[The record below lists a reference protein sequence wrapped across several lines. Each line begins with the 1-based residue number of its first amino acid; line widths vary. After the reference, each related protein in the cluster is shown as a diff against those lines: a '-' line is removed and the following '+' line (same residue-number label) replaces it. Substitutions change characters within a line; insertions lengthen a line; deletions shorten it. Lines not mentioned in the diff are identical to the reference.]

1 MLHRLLALRPLLFH
15 ACVPSDFE
23 SIRRDRVI
31 RAAVA
36 SVQGA
41 VPAPREAVDHS
52 PSHVRFWPGS
62 LHGPIP
68 GGRDRIERQRRPEG
82 LRILRVRFRA
92 VLQRNP
98 ARECHVA
105 FFFGAVGS
113 DNRVPSSARPE
124 LASGLVP
131 AVAPAVAPRLQ
142 SIHAGRWNA
151 ADVQEVAFTGFVDL
165 PLDTLW
171 ADTLEGPWQ
180 PL

>member
-15 ACVPSDFE
+15 ACVPSDFD
-23 SIRRDRVI
+23 SIRRDRLI

-36 SVQGA
+36 TVQGA
-41 VPAPREAVDHS
+41 VPAPHEAVDRS

-68 GGRDRIERQRRPEG
+68 GGRASIERGRRPEG
-82 LRILRVRFRA
+82 LRILRARFTT

-105 FFFGAVGS
+105 FSFGMAASG
-113 DNRVPSSARPE
+113 DGVPGGARPGA
-124 LASGLVP
+124 ASGLDP
-131 AVAPAVAPRLQ
+131 GGARSAAPRLQ
-142 SIHAGRWNA
+142 SIHVGRWNA

>member
-23 SIRRDRVI
+23 SIRRDRAI
-31 RAAVA
+31 RASVA
-36 SVQGA
+36 DAQGV
-41 VPAPREAVDHS
+41 VPGGVAHAPHEAVDRAA
-52 PSHVRFWPGS
+52 SHVQFWPGS
-62 LHGPIP
+62 LQGPIS
-68 GGRDRIERQRRPEG
+68 GGRERIERLRRPEG
-82 LRILRVRFRA
+82 LRLLRAHFTA

-105 FFFGAVGS
+105 FAAGAS
-113 DNRVPSSARPE
+113 
-124 LASGLVP
+124 
-131 AVAPAVAPRLQ
+131 LQ

-171 ADTLEGPWQ
+171 ADTLEGPWR

>member
-1 MLHRLLALRPLLFH
+1 VLHRLLALRPLLFH

-23 SIRRDRVI
+23 FIRRDRVI

-41 VPAPREAVDHS
+41 VLAPRGAVDQP

-98 ARECHVA
+98 ARECHVG
-105 FFFGAVGS
+105 FFGAAGS
-113 DNRVPSSARPE
+113 DSCVPSDVRPF
-124 LASGLVP
+124 AATGLVP
-131 AVAPAVAPRLQ
+131 AVAPAAAPRLQ

>member
-1 MLHRLLALRPLLFH
+1 MLQRLLALRPLLFY
-15 ACVPSDFE
+15 ACLPSDFE
-23 SIRRDRVI
+23 SIRRDRAI
-31 RAAVA
+31 RASEADL
-36 SVQGA
+36 QGA
-41 VPAPREAVDHS
+41 AAAPHEAIDLS
-52 PSHVRFWPGS
+52 PSHVQFWPGS

-68 GGRDRIERQRRPEG
+68 GGRERIERQPWPEG
-82 LRILRVRFRA
+82 LRILRARFTT

-105 FFFGAVGS
+105 FSLGAGAS
-113 DNRVPSSARPE
+113 DDCVPGGAR
-124 LASGLVP
+124 LGAASGLVP
-131 AVAPAVAPRLQ
+131 ARVPTGAPRLQ

-171 ADTLEGPWQ
+171 ADTLEGPWR

>member
-36 SVQGA
+36 SAQGA
-41 VPAPREAVDHS
+41 AAAPHEAVDHS

-68 GGRDRIERQRRPEG
+68 GGRERIERQRRPEG

-105 FFFGAVGS
+105 FSGAAGS
-113 DNRVPSSARPE
+113 DDRVPSDVQPGA
-124 LASGLVP
+124 ASGLVP
-131 AVAPAVAPRLQ
+131 AVLPVGAPRLQ

-151 ADVQEVAFTGFVDL
+151 ADVQEVAFAGFVDL

-171 ADTLEGPWQ
+171 ADTFEGPWQ